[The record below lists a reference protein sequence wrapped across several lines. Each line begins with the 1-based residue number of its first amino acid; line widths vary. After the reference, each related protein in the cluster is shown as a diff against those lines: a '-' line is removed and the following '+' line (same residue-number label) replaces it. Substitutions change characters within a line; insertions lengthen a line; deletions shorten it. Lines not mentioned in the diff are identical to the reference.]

1 MAFDRLKTEISMLL
15 TQMENQPQNLW
26 ELHEQILEKLNELRA
41 LNLPLPD
48 PAELVELEIENSLA
62 IWKLEDF
69 LIRKL
74 SFAILRH
81 FGIWIYVGSWQQ
93 RWLDKTRH

>member
-48 PAELVELEIENSLA
+48 DLVELEK
-62 IWKLEDF
+62 KLTNDLEVA
-69 LIRKL
+69 
-74 SFAILRH
+74 S
-81 FGIWIYVGSWQQ
+81 GP
-93 RWLDKTRH
+93 KT

>member
-48 PAELVELEIENSLA
+48 DLVELEK
-62 IWKLEDF
+62 KLTRDLEVERD
-69 LIRKL
+69 
-74 SFAILRH
+74 S
-81 FGIWIYVGSWQQ
+81 
-93 RWLDKTRH
+93 KT

>member
-41 LNLPLPD
+41 LNLPLPAD
-48 PAELVELEIENSLA
+48 LVELEK
-62 IWKLEDF
+62 KLTRDLE
-69 LIRKL
+69 I
-74 SFAILRH
+74 
-81 FGIWIYVGSWQQ
+81 GGGT
-93 RWLDKTRH
+93 KT

>member
-41 LNLPLPD
+41 LNLPLPED
-48 PAELVELEIENSLA
+48 LVELEK
-62 IWKLEDF
+62 KLTRDLE
-69 LIRKL
+69 
-74 SFAILRH
+74 
-81 FGIWIYVGSWQQ
+81 VGRSSEA
-93 RWLDKTRH
+93 

>member
-41 LNLPLPD
+41 LNLPLPND
-48 PAELVELEIENSLA
+48 LVELEK
-62 IWKLEDF
+62 KLTRDLE
-69 LIRKL
+69 IGR
-74 SFAILRH
+74 SP
-81 FGIWIYVGSWQQ
+81 
-93 RWLDKTRH
+93 KT

>member
-48 PAELVELEIENSLA
+48 DLVELEK
-62 IWKLEDF
+62 KLTRDLE
-69 LIRKL
+69 
-74 SFAILRH
+74 
-81 FGIWIYVGSWQQ
+81 VGRGSGS
-93 RWLDKTRH
+93 